1 MDSLNVI
8 IYILIL
14 IMIFF
19 FSLVLRKKTKGSC
32 FNGLLFGMFLYYI
45 LVPIISLINIGRI
58 EKYENGLGF
67 FNVDTIDRLM
77 INIPMSSYF
86 YSFLVILISFICYIF
101 FYNISKKNNTKLTR
115 NKTSV
120 NFVKYLMYFLMILGS
135 VSLIIFFYKF
145 GGIKSALS
153 YAEYMRSFSN
163 NASEGMGRFRILII
177 PARFITVVPFLL
189 LYLKNE
195 KCISNKKH
203 LFLFIFSFILS
214 ILFYLYNAGRAPLIS
229 FILCFAYPI
238 VKKKIKHTW
247 LFLIVLGFISIP
259 LLDILDSL
267 FVYLNTGVFNLP
279 KIVLEKYIFEFLYP
293 FKNILNLL
301 KMRNVFGYSYFKSF
315 ITSIISLIPGIN
327 FTASYENTSLFV
339 NGVNWKIIG
348 GIPNDLITFSHIQ
361 LGIIGIIIIFSV
373 LGYISQKIDY
383 RVKNIE
389 NNNIK
394 YLFSG
399 ILTVYSFLL
408 VGNADFV
415 SFIRGNMI
423 LYITVFTIFLMFRK
437 EKNK

>member
-1 MDSLNVI
+1 MDVLNII

-14 IMIFF
+14 ILIFF
-19 FSLVLRKKTKGSC
+19 FSLVLRKKTNGSC
-32 FNGLLFGMFLYYI
+32 FNGLLFGMSLYYI
-45 LVPIISLINIGRI
+45 LVPIISLININSI

-86 YSFLVILISFICYIF
+86 YSFFVIFISFICYIF
-101 FYNISKKNNTKLTR
+101 FYNMSKKNNTKLTN
-115 NKTSV
+115 NKTSEK
-120 NFVKYLMYFLMILGS
+120 FIKYLMYLLLISGS
-135 VSLIIFFYKF
+135 ISLIIFFYKF
-145 GGIKSALS
+145 GGVKSALS

-163 NASEGMGRFRILII
+163 NASENIGRFRILII

-189 LYLKNE
+189 LYLKSE
-195 KCISNKKH
+195 KCISNKKY
-203 LFLFIFSFILS
+203 LFLFVFSLMLS

-229 FILCFAYPI
+229 FILCFIYPI

-247 LFLIVLGFISIP
+247 LFLITLGFISIP

-267 FVYLNTGVFNLP
+267 FIYLNTGNFTLP
-279 KIVLEKYIFEFLYP
+279 KIILEKYIFEFLYP

-301 KMRNVFGYSYFKSF
+301 KMGNTFGYSYFKSF
-315 ITSIISLIPGIN
+315 LTSIISLIPGIN
-327 FTASYENTSLFV
+327 FPASYENTSLFV
-339 NGVNWKIIG
+339 NGADWKIIG

-361 LGIIGIIIIFSV
+361 FGIIGIIIIFSA

-389 NNNIK
+389 NKDIK

-408 VGNADFV
+408 VGNADFI

-423 LYITVFTIFLMFRK
+423 LYITIFAIFIMFRK
-437 EKNK
+437 EKIR